1 MNTLMN
7 RIPAI
12 YLLVASFLYA
22 IPDFNA
28 LSWVFLLYSLAF
40 LIWPQSFLRMLT
52 AVLLGLL
59 TAFLTLAWISE
70 LSEFG
75 NISAALPLFTGGLI
89 LILTHGIVVYK
100 LVNQRDSSKWSSAN
114 H

>member
-1 MNTLMN
+1 MN

-12 YLLVASFLYA
+12 YLLVASLLYA

-28 LSWVFLLYSLAF
+28 LSWVFLVYALVF
-40 LIWPQSFLRMLT
+40 FIWPNSFLRLLT

-59 TAFLTLAWISE
+59 TVFLTLAWISE

-75 NISAALPLFTGGLI
+75 EFRAALPLLTGGLI
-89 LILTHGIVVYK
+89 LIITHSILIYR
-100 LVNQRDSSKWSSAN
+100 LVTQYTQIEMPTSGR
-114 H
+114 